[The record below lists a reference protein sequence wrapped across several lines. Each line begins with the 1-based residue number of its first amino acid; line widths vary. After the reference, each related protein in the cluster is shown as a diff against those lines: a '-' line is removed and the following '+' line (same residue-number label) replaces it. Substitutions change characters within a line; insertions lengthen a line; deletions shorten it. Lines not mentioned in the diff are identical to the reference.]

1 MNLETLFTLIIVSL
15 GSVTVILSIIV
26 ANTFKN
32 FAAASGLSSKLS
44 HAIKW
49 QLAGEAVIGF
59 GTLIFAILAHYELLG
74 NLSTIQQSAIRV
86 IMFAAT
92 SVTTLHLWMIV
103 HALKRKK

>member
-49 QLAGEAVIGF
+49 QLAGEAVIGL
-59 GTLIFAILAHYELLG
+59 GTLIFAILAHYDLL
-74 NLSTIQQSAIRV
+74 NELSTIQQSTIRF
-86 IMFAAT
+86 IMFIAT